1 MNLFKKG
8 ISEKNNQENDG
19 SQNIKNNSVKKYAL
33 QGLIL
38 MAISGLV
45 IYVYYIA
52 NINDEHHII
61 LPHSALNFHLKKSSL
76 APKPIYKAKPLKPL
90 LLPATLRK
98 SPAFN
103 KLTVFKTAKLKEVK
117 QNSKIKKTKYANN
130 TKIKT
135 GSYSSVIYRLNKK
148 IEIEK
153 LQHEL
158 ALIKEGKNTA
168 SASNIHTMPNNF
180 DAGIF
185 GLPLR
190 QHVNPLERKTNE
202 LSKYFNKNNKHNSDN
217 NAIRLIGVSNKSAD
231 ISIGKSDFIIQSGC
245 RLYGYQVL
253 KIGRNSITVAKD
265 AKIKKIY
272 IY

>member
-1 MNLFKKG
+1 MKWFKKVTT
-8 ISEKNNQENDG
+8 EKNTEENDS
-19 SQNIKNNSVKKYAL
+19 SQHAKNKSGKKYAL

-38 MAISGLV
+38 MAISGLI
-45 IYVYYIA
+45 IYVYIA
-52 NINDEHHII
+52 DINGEHHIV
-61 LPHSALNFHLKKSSL
+61 LPHSALNFHLKKSSFAL
-76 APKPIYKAKPLKPL
+76 KPIYKAKPL

-103 KLTVFKTAKLKEVK
+103 KLTTTKTAKLKKVK
-117 QNSKIKKTKYANN
+117 VKVNSKIKKTKYANN
-130 TKIKT
+130 TTIKT

-202 LSKYFNKNNKHNSDN
+202 LSKYFNRNNKHNSDN

-253 KIGRNSITVAKD
+253 KIGKNSITVAKD